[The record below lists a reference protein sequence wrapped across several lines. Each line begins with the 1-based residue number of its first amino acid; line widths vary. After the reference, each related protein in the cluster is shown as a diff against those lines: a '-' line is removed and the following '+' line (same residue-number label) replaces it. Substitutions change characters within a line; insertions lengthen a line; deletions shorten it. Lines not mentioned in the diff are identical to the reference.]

1 MCQHKKHTLILAETT
16 EWIQKNTETC
26 SADILT
32 YKIEST
38 LTEVLFKLQQ
48 ESLQGYVEINFP
60 LEMLLFICCLPPDLT
75 LKIAV
80 RERREGEELFC
91 IALLVV
97 VSESLTAARILF
109 F

>member
-1 MCQHKKHTLILAETT
+1 M
-16 EWIQKNTETC
+16 
-26 SADILT
+26 
-32 YKIEST
+32 
-38 LTEVLFKLQQ
+38 Q
-48 ESLQGYVEINFP
+48 ESLQGNVEINFP

-75 LKIAV
+75 LKIAAV